1 MEGWGNFLMAIQN
14 VGNLVPKLL
23 KKFCSLKKKTRAL
36 KNLPSSSVKSVN
48 FASEFV
54 VTSCTQIFPFEKY
67 AIKSGFVGDIIGL
80 ALVML
85 LG

>member
-1 MEGWGNFLMAIQN
+1 MEIQT
-14 VGNLVPKLL
+14 VGNLFPKLFHINIFRQNFL
-23 KKFCSLKKKTRAL
+23 TILENLNF

>member
-1 MEGWGNFLMAIQN
+1 MVFWKKLSFHKEIIKLFDFLQN
-14 VGNLVPKLL
+14 LN
-23 KKFCSLKKKTRAL
+23 L

>member
-1 MEGWGNFLMAIQN
+1 MEGGETFPKLFLLIHINIFRQFFLSIL
-14 VGNLVPKLL
+14 GNLN
-23 KKFCSLKKKTRAL
+23 F

>member
-1 MEGWGNFLMAIQN
+1 MVPLRNIFPKFFLAILENLNF
-14 VGNLVPKLL
+14 
-23 KKFCSLKKKTRAL
+23 

-48 FASEFV
+48 FASELV